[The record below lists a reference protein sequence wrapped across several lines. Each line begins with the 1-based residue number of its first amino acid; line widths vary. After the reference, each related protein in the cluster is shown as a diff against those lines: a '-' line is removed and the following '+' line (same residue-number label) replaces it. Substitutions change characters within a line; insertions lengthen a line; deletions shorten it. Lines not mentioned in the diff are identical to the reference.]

1 MKTEL
6 YEHLALQ
13 FAKKEHKH
21 RDNLEAGLLEE
32 THEVIVAAERG
43 TRGEYLDELGD
54 VLLQVVF
61 NAMIAEKR
69 GAFTFDDVV
78 QNITDK
84 LVRRYPTIL
93 GDEPNTLR
101 TAEEIIVRWNV
112 EKEKERRG
120 QANEGDGMLDGVPT
134 VLPGLLRA

>member
-54 VLLQVVF
+54 VLWYVAVMAKQEGSTLAELMKANYQKL
-61 NAMIAEKR
+61 EKR
-69 GAFTFDDVV
+69 ALNGKKFIA
-78 QNITDK
+78 
-84 LVRRYPTIL
+84 
-93 GDEPNTLR
+93 
-101 TAEEIIVRWNV
+101 
-112 EKEKERRG
+112 
-120 QANEGDGMLDGVPT
+120 
-134 VLPGLLRA
+134 